1 MKKSICSYG
10 GIIIIALII
19 SQIGAWIVN
28 SDIGEPQ
35 TKTLQYDAKFERF
48 YFMEND
54 KAIIVK
60 FLNTNDH
67 LREGMMLDIYDCL
80 IGDYFYP
87 QGTPKKNVQYD
98 AYVRLSGVCFLATL
112 LVIMVVLFFFALRTV
127 NEDQKKNN

>member
-1 MKKSICSYG
+1 MKKSNCSYWV
-10 GIIIIALII
+10 IIIIALII
-19 SQIGAWIVN
+19 SQIGVCIVN

>member
-1 MKKSICSYG
+1 MKKSICSYW

-54 KAIIVK
+54 NAIIVK